1 MKINQ
6 KLDHIVVDDGFIENY
21 LQLHGVDNVY
31 KYMNPTWDC
40 IEPPEN
46 YDNMAE
52 GKELLEKHLGGK
64 IGVLV
69 DKDGDGIFSSVLIY
83 NFIGDISRLFFH
95 DGKLH
100 GLGDEKVYKEICES
114 GIDLLIIPDAGS
126 NDYEQHK
133 ELKEKYNIDILV
145 TDHHSAERYSDHAV
159 VINNQLSPNVIN
171 KDATGT
177 TVTWQFCRYLD
188 EEKAKKYIDLCA
200 FATVSD
206 VVDVTSYE
214 NRAILYYGLE
224 NINNPLLVA
233 MVKEFNKGV
242 KPTQNDLGW
251 VLIPKI
257 SSLIRTDNV
266 EDDICLFD
274 AMTTPDITMRWKK
287 GVRAK
292 EEEWTVLD
300 RVVEQCKTSQKK
312 QSDMAKK
319 FMESIDPELDT
330 NAKIIIGFAG
340 DDLGGGYTGLV
351 AGKISDKYNKPCLL
365 LRDRG
370 DSYTGSLR
378 SGVDLRSILDD
389 SEHTDWC
396 QGHEKSAGI
405 QIPKASLNDFKAF
418 ISTLDL
424 SDDPVHDVLYSFE
437 HSSIPDEL
445 FGLIEH
451 HKELFGKGLPS
462 PLFHIKP
469 FQLNSSQIM
478 MMGNNTTLKI
488 PLGNLSAIKFFCS
501 KKIREDF
508 YVGEYTDIEVELIVE
523 LSVNYWGDGKY
534 NQFLIKDYSVKKTS
548 PKISWDDL
556 I

>member
-6 KLDHIVVDDGFIENY
+6 KLSHITVDDNFIEDY
-21 LQLHGVDNVY
+21 LRLNGIEDIY

-46 YDNMAE
+46 YDNMQE

-69 DKDGDGIFSSVLIY
+69 DSDFDGSCSSALIY
-83 NFIGDISRLFFH
+83 NFIGDISRIFFH

-100 GLGDEKVYKEICES
+100 GISDEKVYKEICES

-126 NDYEQHK
+126 EDYEQHK
-133 ELKEKYNIDILV
+133 ELKEKYNIEILV
-145 TDHHSAERYSDHAV
+145 LDHHDAEKYSEHAV

-177 TVTWQFCRYLD
+177 TVAWQFCRYLN

-214 NRAILYYGLE
+214 NRAILYYGLD

-251 VLIPKI
+251 TLLPKI
-257 SSLIRTDNV
+257 NSLIRTDDV
-266 EDDICLFD
+266 EDSVCIFD
-274 AMTTPDITMRWKK
+274 AMTSPTITMMWKK

-300 RVVEQCKTSQKK
+300 RVIEQCKTSQKK

-319 FMESIDPELDT
+319 FMESIEPELDIES
-330 NAKIIIGFAG
+330 KIIIGFAG

-365 LRDRG
+365 LRDKG
-370 DSYTGSLR
+370 DSYIGSGR
-378 SGVDLRSILDD
+378 SDVDIRELLDN
-389 SEHTDWC
+389 SEFSEWAS
-396 QGHEKSAGI
+396 GHSNAFGI
-405 QIPKASLNDFKAF
+405 EIKKNKLDEFKAF
-418 ISTLDL
+418 INTLDL
-424 SDDPVHDVLYSFE
+424 SDESVHDVLYSFE

-445 FGLIEH
+445 FGLIENN
-451 HKELFGKGLPS
+451 KELFGKGLPS

-469 FQLNSSQIM
+469 FTINSSQIM

-508 YVGEYTDIEVELIVE
+508 YVGEYVDIEVELIVE

-534 NQFLIKDYSVKKTS
+534 NQLLIKGYSVKKTE
-548 PKISWDDL
+548 PTIRWED
-556 I
+556 II